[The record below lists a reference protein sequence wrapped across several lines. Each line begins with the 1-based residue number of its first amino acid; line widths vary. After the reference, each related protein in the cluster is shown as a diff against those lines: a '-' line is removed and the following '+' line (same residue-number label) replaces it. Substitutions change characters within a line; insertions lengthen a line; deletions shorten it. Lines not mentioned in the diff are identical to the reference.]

1 MPTLLQQRLSATQAL
16 LAKHGKGSASIH
28 LFYTEDAQAARM
40 ERFLMRA
47 SGLNKLSEIYLLP
60 ARRNGKNV
68 FRVMY
73 GAYPDIEAA
82 RAAMPQLP
90 QRYQDAFIPEPYLLD
105 SAQ

>member
-16 LAKHGKGSASIH
+16 LAKHDSGSASIQ
-28 LFYTEDAQAARM
+28 LFHTEDAQPARM

-47 SGLNKLSEIYLLP
+47 NGLGKLAEIYVLP
-60 ARRNGKNV
+60 AKKNGKNI
-68 FRVMY
+68 FRVLY

-82 RAAMPQLP
+82 RAAIPQLP
-90 QRYQDAFIPEPYLLD
+90 QRYQDAFFPEPCLLD